1 MKDLGKIQQRVLT
14 VINQHP
20 DAANDDAVLLANYWI
35 MYDQWDESKSLYWNL
50 TKATRPETITRRK
63 RELFNLGL
71 IEYSQER
78 QKVVME
84 AFKNERDHKAVSW
97 IND

>member
-14 VINQHP
+14 VINLFP

-50 TKATRPETITRRK
+50 TKATRPETITRRR
-63 RELFNLGL
+63 RELYTLGL
-71 IEYSQER
+71 IDYTNEKNQER
-78 QKVVME
+78 ME
-84 AFKNERDHKAVSW
+84 AYKNERDYKARAW
-97 IND
+97 GQ

>member
-14 VINQHP
+14 VINLFP

-63 RELFNLGL
+63 RELYNLGL

-84 AFKNERDHKAVSW
+84 AYKNERDYKARAW
-97 IND
+97 GQ

>member
-14 VINQHP
+14 VINLFP

-35 MYDQWDESKSLYWNL
+35 MYDRWDESKSLYWNL

-63 RELFNLGL
+63 RELYNLGL

-78 QKVVME
+78 QKVVMD

-97 IND
+97 LND

>member
-14 VINQHP
+14 VINLFP

-50 TKATRPETITRRK
+50 TKATRPETITRRR

-71 IEYSQER
+71 IDYTNEKNQER
-78 QKVVME
+78 ME
-84 AFKNERDHKAVSW
+84 AFKNERDHKARAWVR
-97 IND
+97 